1 MAIPQRDRERVFNA
15 CEELEQETIDLL
27 AELVKI
33 PSENPGYKYE
43 EKLYLE
49 KGYTRLYDEPITRG
63 GETRVCEHLR
73 PLLESFCD
81 DTAIVASDRLRA
93 NLVGI
98 INRGAGKSLT
108 LNAHVDTVPTGDHD
122 EWASCED
129 NPFNPVIKGGR
140 LYGRGATDS
149 P

>member
-1 MAIPQRDRERVFNA
+1 MAIPERDRERVFNA

-33 PSENPGYKYE
+33 PSENPGYKFE

-49 KGYTRLYDEPITRG
+49 RGYTKLYDEPITRG
-63 GETRVCEHLR
+63 GETKVCEYLR

-81 DTAIVASDRLRA
+81 DTAIVASDPLRA

-98 INRGAGKSLT
+98 MNPGAGKSL
-108 LNAHVDTVPTGDHD
+108 
-122 EWASCED
+122 E
-129 NPFNPVIKGGR
+129 IGR
-140 LYGRGATDS
+140 QRS
-149 P
+149 